1 MLQAANLV
9 VTVRVGRVKRHFLNP
24 VPIEQVASR
33 WISKYAARFSS
44 ALVALEEHVRSSENP
59 A

>member
-1 MLQAANLV
+1 
-9 VTVRVGRVKRHFLNP
+9 

-33 WISKYAARFSS
+33 WISKYAARFTA
-44 ALVALEEHVRSSENP
+44 ALVGLDEQVAVDQEAATRREES